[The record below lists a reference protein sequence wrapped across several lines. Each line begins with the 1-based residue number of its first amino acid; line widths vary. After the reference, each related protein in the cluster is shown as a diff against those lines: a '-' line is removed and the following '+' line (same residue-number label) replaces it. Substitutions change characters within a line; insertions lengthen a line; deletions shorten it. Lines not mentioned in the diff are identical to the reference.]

1 MHGARAC
8 AYSCTSSAVCP
19 QSTEDLCRVNNNES
33 SQDFN
38 GNIISF
44 LFVLSLAHNV
54 FSAPAATQHREKRG
68 VKREA
73 EIDQLKDSLLVRQK
87 NK

>member
-33 SQDFN
+33 SQDFD

-54 FSAPAATQHREKRG
+54 FS
-68 VKREA
+68 VLL
-73 EIDQLKDSLLVRQK
+73 QLSTERSEG
-87 NK
+87 